1 MNLTGAEGRRKRD
14 ELVELGYTVVPGVID
29 PAFVAQLQAWSEQV
43 T

>member
-1 MNLTGAEGRRKRD
+1 MNLTGLDGRRKRD
-14 ELVELGYTVVPGVID
+14 ELVELGYTVVPGAID